1 MLLLS
6 DASSIV
12 FLKFLQIFLWISIP
26 AFLIGM
32 LITTLTHYS
41 NKRKKQKE
49 SKQPFIFEDDASYA
63 GYDEVSLMPLAL
75 QANDQETKKI
85 MNYLSFS
92 TARYIAMQKDFKF
105 LTEKYQQLQAN
116 KSYINQNLETKNN
129 DTMETIHTDLQQI
142 PGQQIDLIRQ
152 QQHEIEKRELLAE
165 LDQLTVS
172 YENLEK
178 DNNSLREQLNVY
190 CENGTGFTSMIQ
202 KWEEEKAEL
211 KRRIS
216 EQEYLKDVLDEKK
229 QQIAFLQQQLEQRI
243 KNHHLVEQQFRE
255 LGIKFMEANEKL
267 EIKEQSDKEFQAAVH
282 DKEQEIILLKEALQS
297 ATAKAAQLE
306 TTIKELQEQHSKFS
320 FELKE
325 INNLVS
331 DLHAQLA
338 EANEAKIKLEERLE
352 RSQTF
357 IKGFHRKLSD
367 ILQEEIPES
376 PVIVMKPVYKQEN
389 VGEQITE
396 SAIQ

>member
-63 GYDEVSLMPLAL
+63 GYDEVSLIPLTL

-325 INNLVS
+325 KNNLVS
-331 DLHAQLA
+331 DLHVQLA

-389 VGEQITE
+389 IGEQITE

>member
-325 INNLVS
+325 KNNLVS

-389 VGEQITE
+389 IGEQITE

>member
-12 FLKFLQIFLWISIP
+12 VLKFLQIFLWISIP

-63 GYDEVSLMPLAL
+63 GYDEVSLIPLTL

-229 QQIAFLQQQLEQRI
+229 QQITFLQQQLEQRI

-325 INNLVS
+325 KNNLVS

-389 VGEQITE
+389 IGEQITE